1 MGGLVNDAFVIT
13 TVTDG
18 GQFLFLPI
26 LKDRKSVIDK
36 IRWAISNKKEAEGVD
51 ATLVPDSVRTK
62 LRMPPDPTVQNME
75 VIAEKKIKGVSLQ
88 EYCKVAVRAFIW
100 FAVNIVLFIFYCIAG
115 EFSLYL
121 LPV

>member
-62 LRMPPDPTVQNME
+62 FRMPPDPTVQNME
-75 VIAEKKIKGVSLQ
+75 VIAEKKLRVS
-88 EYCKVAVRAFIW
+88 VFRS
-100 FAVNIVLFIFYCIAG
+100 IAK
-115 EFSLYL
+115 LR
-121 LPV
+121 